1 MQARLGVKTL
11 SISLAA
17 TLLGSTA
24 AHGEPP
30 PLAPGGGATPPDK
43 EACAAAYEQA
53 QVFRKHDKLVE
64 ARKKLIVCAQD
75 SCPKIAQEDCGRWF
89 VEVEASLPTV
99 VIEAKD
105 PTGRAIEHVRV
116 AADGEPLTDKLD
128 GTALPMNPGSHKLH
142 CEFVGAAPVDLRVLV
157 LEGKKN
163 QLVPVA
169 FEDFEFGPT
178 PLLPPPPP
186 GPAPVP
192 REAAPARRVPTAAYV
207 LAGVALVGAAG
218 FAYFGLR
225 GVSDENS
232 LRSSCAPTCAS
243 SDVDAIRSKYRVAD
257 VSLAVGV
264 ISAGLAAWLYL
275 SSRGAHSAGVAARL
289 FRGSGG
295 TPLAF
300 HF

>member
-1 MQARLGVKTL
+1 MQARLAAKAL
-11 SISLAA
+11 RISLAA
-17 TLLGSTA
+17 GLLGSSA
-24 AHGEPP
+24 AHGQPP
-30 PLAPGGGATPPDK
+30 PLTPGNGTSAPDK

-105 PTGRAIEHVRV
+105 PTGRPIPDVRV
-116 AADGEPLTDKLD
+116 VADGEVLTEKLD

-142 CEFVGAAPVDLRVLV
+142 CEYVGAVPVDLQVLV

-178 PLLPPPPP
+178 PLLPPPPSA
-186 GPAPVP
+186 PAPTM
-192 REAAPARRVPTAAYV
+192 REATPAGRVPSAAYV
-207 LAGVALVGAAG
+207 LAGVAVIGAAG

-225 GVSDENS
+225 GVSDENG
-232 LRSSCAPTCAS
+232 LRSSCAPACAS
-243 SDVDAIRSKYRVAD
+243 SDVDAVRSKYRIAD

-275 SSRGAHSAGVAARL
+275 SH
-289 FRGSGG
+289 RGSGG
-295 TPLAF
+295 TSLAF